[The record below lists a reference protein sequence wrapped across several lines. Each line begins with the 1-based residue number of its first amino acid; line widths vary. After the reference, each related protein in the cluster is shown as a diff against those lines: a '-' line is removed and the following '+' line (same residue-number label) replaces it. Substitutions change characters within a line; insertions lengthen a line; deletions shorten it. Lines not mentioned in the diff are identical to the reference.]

1 MTNMISRR
9 LRITRA
15 ISLATVMLLAG
26 GALAWASIPDSG
38 GTIQGCY
45 ASNGTLR
52 VVDTDL
58 GQSCKSN
65 EKALDWSA
73 TNRKAYQGQ
82 GAGHLSGSNP
92 IVAADVTLPPGPY
105 SLTAAVEI
113 INTGPANVQIAC
125 FLNTDS
131 AEGEYFVTLVHQTV
145 GPASANASTFATL
158 SATGVAP
165 LSLGGVAKME
175 CQDQLNSGSPTS
187 LQGTIVATSVD
198 EIEVQP

>member
-38 GTIQGCY
+38 GTIHGCY

-65 EKALDWSA
+65 EKPLDWSA
-73 TNRKAYQGQ
+73 TERKAYQGQ

-105 SLTAAVEI
+105 TLTAAVEI

-131 AEGEYFVTLVHQTV
+131 AEGGYLVALVHQTV

-165 LSLGGVAKME
+165 LRLGGVAKMD